1 MMSGKRDRAG
11 LHLPD
16 LTIEGF
22 RGIDKLSIPRLA
34 RVTLLAG
41 KNGAGK
47 TTVLD
52 AVRAYAAR
60 GNSSVLRDILDGREE
75 FSSNLGEDGDTLL
88 APDWLSLFH
97 GREIESAP
105 TIQIGPHSDI
115 LRIELASLN
124 EEILEKEDLFPESL
138 ELEDSKI
145 LKTYIGNSEGIIP
158 FAIVSA
164 HSDTVS
170 PVTMRNMRRFTR
182 ESERADRSL
191 ELRCQLLG
199 PGLLSNAHMA
209 EFWDRVALTDA
220 EDRAVEA
227 LKLVLGNEVDRVTVV
242 GGGRSYR
249 RYGPGIGVGR
259 RALVKLKGYNRP
271 VPLKSCG
278 DGAARLFSVAL
289 ALANSAGGFLLIDE
303 AENGL
308 HWSVERD
315 FWRMVLRTAREN
327 DVQVLATTHGWDC
340 IAGFAKAVNET
351 PEEDGLLLRLDRE
364 EGRTG
369 VVDYTEEDLAV
380 AAEQRIE
387 VR

>member
-1 MMSGKRDRAG
+1 MTAKRRGHSG

-22 RGIDKLSIPRLA
+22 RGIEKLSIPRLA

-60 GNSSVLRDILDGREE
+60 GNSSVLREILDGREE
-75 FSSNLGEDGDTLL
+75 FSSNIGEDGDTLL

-97 GREIESAP
+97 GREIGNAP
-105 TIQIGPHSDI
+105 RIRIGSHSDI
-115 LRIELASLN
+115 LSLELTNLDN
-124 EEILEKEDLFPESL
+124 EIIGNEDLFPESL
-138 ELEDSKI
+138 GLEDSKI
-145 LKTYIGNSEGIIP
+145 LKTYIGESERIIP
-158 FAIVSA
+158 SAIVSE
-164 HSDTVS
+164 HPDTVS
-170 PVTMRNMRRFTR
+170 PMTIRNMRRFTR
-182 ESERADRSL
+182 DSERVDRSL
-191 ELRCQLLG
+191 ELRCELLG

-220 EDRAVEA
+220 EDQAVEA
-227 LKLVLGNEVDRVTVV
+227 LKLVLGDQVDRVTVV

-259 RALVKLKGYNRP
+259 RALVKLKGYDKP

-278 DGAARLFSVAL
+278 DGASRLFGVAL

-315 FWRMVLRTAREN
+315 FWRMVLRTAQEN

-340 IAGFAKAVNET
+340 IAGFSKAVNET
-351 PEEDGLLLRLDRE
+351 PEEDGLLLRLDRDG
-364 EGRTG
+364 GR
-369 VVDYTEEDLAV
+369 VRAVDYSEDQLRV

>member
-1 MMSGKRDRAG
+1 MMAKGRDRAG

-60 GNSSVLRDILDGREE
+60 GNSSVLREILDGREE
-75 FSSNLGEDGDTLL
+75 FSSNIDEDGDTLI

-97 GREIESAP
+97 GREIGNTP
-105 TIQIGPHSDI
+105 IIHIGPRSDV
-115 LRIELASLN
+115 LMIELTSLDD
-124 EEILEKEDLFPESL
+124 EVIRKEDLFPEPL
-138 ELEDSKI
+138 GLEDSKVI
-145 LKTYIGNSEGIIP
+145 KTYIGKTEGIVP
-158 FAIVSA
+158 FAIVST
-164 HSDTVS
+164 HSDTIS
-170 PVTMRNMRRFTR
+170 PIAMRNMRRFTR
-182 ESERADRSL
+182 ESERVDRPL
-191 ELRCQLLG
+191 ELRCELLG

-227 LKLVLGNEVDRVTVV
+227 LKLVLGDEVDRVTVV

-249 RYGPGIGVGR
+249 RYGPSIGVGR
-259 RALVKLKGYNRP
+259 RALVKLKGYDRP

-278 DGAARLFSVAL
+278 DGAARLFGVAL

-315 FWRMVLRTAREN
+315 FWRMVLKTAQEN
-327 DVQVLATTHGWDC
+327 NVQVLATTHGWDC

-351 PEEDGLLLRLDRE
+351 PEEDGLLLRLDRNGGE
-364 EGRTG
+364 VRA
-369 VVDYTEEDLAV
+369 VDYTEAQLQV
-380 AAEQRIE
+380 ATDQRIE